1 MNVSTFPVVE
11 GVEKLVNNIHEN
23 IVQHGQEGVVD
34 YTPHLEMEFES
45 EVAAYDFYNEYSRRI
60 GFGIRREYGNKSRKD
75 GILTSRRF
83 TCFKEGNR
91 SVDKRDR
98 LIKEGRA
105 ETRTGCQA
113 RMVISLDRK
122 VGKYKVVDFVA
133 QHNHDLQPPGYVHM
147 IRSHRRLHASQVVVA
162 DESGLKQDFQEY
174 VSEHDE
180 FGLKQDFQEYVSKH
194 DDGIDIIG
202 YSGQEIM
209 NYLPTKRMRSLM
221 YGEVGALLMHF
232 KRQSENPSFFYDF
245 QMDIEEKITNIFWAD
260 AQMINDYEYFGDVIT
275 FDTTYKSNKDYR
287 PLGVFVGLNNHKQMV
302 VFGSALLYDETIP
315 SFQWLFET
323 FLKAMGGE
331 KPKTILTDQDA
342 AMAEA
347 ISFVMPET
355 FHGLCTWQI
364 RENALKH
371 VNHLCQKS
379 SQFYSDF
386 EACIDVH
393 EEEGEFLKAWNVLLV
408 EHNFSEDS
416 WLHMIFQLKEKWAW
430 AYVKKQF
437 TAGMRSI
444 QLCESFNVE
453 MKNHLKSDL
462 NLVQFFTHFER
473 VVNGIRNNESEADY
487 ESRHELP
494 KLKMRRVRMLV
505 QAGNIYTPK
514 ILEEFQEEYEEYQ
527 GTCIKN
533 LKEGLYVV
541 TNYDNSKERMVIGNL
556 VDQKVACECRKFE
569 THGILCNH
577 ALKVLDVMNIKLIPH
592 HYIMKRWT
600 RDARLGSSRD
610 WKRQHVE
617 LDIKANFMMRCSE
630 LCPRMVKL
638 INKASKS
645 HETYAFLSK
654 VYEETDKIIDDMLA
668 KKFVG
673 GESLELCHASVSIG
687 NEKND
692 NNMDTVDVGG
702 EKGIKKLRLFK

>member
-11 GVEKLVNNIHEN
+11 GVETLVNNIHES

-34 YTPHLEMEFES
+34 YTPCLEMEFES
-45 EVAAYDFYNEYSRRI
+45 EVAAYEFYNEYSRRI

-83 TCFKEGNR
+83 TCFKEGKR
-91 SVDKRDR
+91 SVDKRDH
-98 LIKEGRA
+98 LTKEGRA

-113 RMVISLDRK
+113 RMVISLDRS
-122 VGKYKVVDFVA
+122 VGKYKVVDFIA
-133 QHNHDLQPPGYVHM
+133 QHNHALQPPGYVHM
-147 IRSHRRLHASQVVVA
+147 IRSHRRSHASQVVVA

-174 VSEHDE
+174 VS
-180 FGLKQDFQEYVSKH
+180 KH
-194 DDGIDIIG
+194 DDVKDIISC
-202 YSGQEIM
+202 SGQEIT
-209 NYLPTKRMRSLM
+209 NYLPTKRTRSLM
-221 YGEVGALLMHF
+221 YGEVGALLMYF

-245 QMDIEEKITNIFWAD
+245 QMDVEEKITNIFWAD

-275 FDTTYKSNKDYR
+275 FDTTFKSNKDYR

-302 VFGSALLYDETIP
+302 VFGATLLYDETIP

-342 AMAEA
+342 AMAKA
-347 ISFVMPET
+347 ISLVMPET
-355 FHGLCTWQI
+355 FHGLCTWHI

-371 VNHLCQKS
+371 VNHLYQKG

-386 EACIDVH
+386 EACIDVY

-408 EHNFSEDS
+408 EHNVSEDS
-416 WLHMIFQLKEKWAW
+416 WLHIIFQLKEKWAW
-430 AYVKKQF
+430 AYLKFFF
-437 TAGMRSI
+437 TAGMRST
-444 QLCESFNVE
+444 QLSESFNVE

-494 KLKMRRVRMLV
+494 KLKMRRVRMLI

-514 ILEEFQEEYEEYQ
+514 IFEEFQEEFEEYQ
-527 GTCIKN
+527 GTCVKN

-556 VDQKVACECRKFE
+556 VDQNVACDCRKFE

-592 HYIMKRWT
+592 HYILKRWT
-600 RDARLGSSRD
+600 RDARLGSNRD

-617 LDIKANFMMRCSE
+617 LDIKAHFMMRCNE
-630 LCPRMVKL
+630 LCRRMVRL
-638 INKASKS
+638 TNKASKS
-645 HETYAFLSK
+645 HETCTFLSK
-654 VYEETDKIIDDMLA
+654 VYEESHKIIDDMLA

-673 GESLELCHASVSIG
+673 GESLEMCHAPVAID

-692 NNMDTVDVGG
+692 NNVDTVDVGG
-702 EKGIKKLRLFK
+702 ENGIKKLRLFK